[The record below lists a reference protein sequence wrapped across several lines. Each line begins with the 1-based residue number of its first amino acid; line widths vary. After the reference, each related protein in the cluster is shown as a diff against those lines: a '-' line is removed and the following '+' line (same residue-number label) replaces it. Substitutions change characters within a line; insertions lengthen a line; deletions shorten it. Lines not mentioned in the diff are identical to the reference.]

1 MDCISLGRAY
11 VRPLVVVHS
20 LCDAGALLMASPAVR
35 PGSRTGV
42 VPFVAD
48 HDGATG
54 VLPFVADHDGGPA
67 VSSFASDEDEEI
79 VGQ

>member
-1 MDCISLGRAY
+1 MMDCISLGRVY
-11 VRPLVVVHS
+11 VKPESVALS
-20 LCDAGALLMASPAVR
+20 LLEDGALLMASPAVR
-35 PGSRTGV
+35 PGSR
-42 VPFVAD
+42 
-48 HDGATG
+48 TG